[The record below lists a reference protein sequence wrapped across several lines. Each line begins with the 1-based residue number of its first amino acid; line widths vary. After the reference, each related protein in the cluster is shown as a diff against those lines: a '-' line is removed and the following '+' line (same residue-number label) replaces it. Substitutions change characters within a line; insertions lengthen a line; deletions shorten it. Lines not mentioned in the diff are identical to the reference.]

1 MCTLL
6 DAFEKEGMEKG
17 IAKGRQEGITQG
29 LTTGR
34 YQSLEKLMKKT
45 EMSLT
50 EAMDAL
56 DFSDEEKSGYEQWK
70 SDNKTTT

>member
-1 MCTLL
+1 
-6 DAFEKEGMEKG
+6 
-17 IAKGRQEGITQG
+17 
-29 LTTGR
+29 
-34 YQSLEKLMKKT
+34 MKKT
-45 EMSLT
+45 NMSLS

>member
-1 MCTLL
+1 MTRRKRRK
-6 DAFEKEGMEKG
+6 FPS
-17 IAKGRQEGITQG
+17 
-29 LTTGR
+29 TT
-34 YQSLEKLMKKT
+34 T
-45 EMSLT
+45 ENGS